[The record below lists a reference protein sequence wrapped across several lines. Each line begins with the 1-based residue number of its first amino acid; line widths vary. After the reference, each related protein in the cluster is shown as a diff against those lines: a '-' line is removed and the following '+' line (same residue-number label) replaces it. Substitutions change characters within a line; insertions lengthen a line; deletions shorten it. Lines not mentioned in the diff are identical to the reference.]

1 MIIIIINK
9 IMGACVPECVKSYI
23 FDTDL
28 IIQGNKIFRK
38 INTKLDTGNM
48 KLTPQEEKSIE
59 ECNKLLEE
67 AEKHRIEIAK
77 KFESFLY
84 NTGACVLT
92 QPTLERGLITYIINL
107 LTQIII
113 SSNEN
118 KKKFSLSDV
127 SLNTF
132 IVITDHIPF
141 FEINKKMLIILKKKY
156 GFDFYKD
163 ESLKKGLNSIID
175 FLSTIPSIKGVLENQ
190 LIVLKN
196 LAMESITNIEMLDQ
210 LYIAIDGI
218 KFLINFFNEITNGT
232 VETQLA
238 ITNPRKIHLFYKIA
252 FDAAK
257 KKFKDPKEIAL
268 NYANGDNCGTIENWK
283 ENITYKEFRPLKY

>member
-1 MIIIIINK
+1 M
-9 IMGACVPECVKSYI
+9 PECVKSYI

-28 IIQGNKIFRK
+28 VIQGNKIFKK
-38 INTKLDTGNM
+38 INTKINTGDK
-48 KLTPQEEKSIE
+48 KLTPQEEKSIQ

-92 QPTLERGLITYIINL
+92 QPTLERGLITYIITL

-113 SSNEN
+113 CSNEN
-118 KKKFSLSDV
+118 NKKINLSDV

-132 IVITDHIPF
+132 IVITDKLPF

-175 FLSTIPSIKGVLENQ
+175 FLSTVPSIKGVLENQ

-196 LAMESITNIEMLDQ
+196 LALESISNIEMLEQ
-210 LYIAIDGI
+210 LYAGIDGI
-218 KFLINFFNEITNGT
+218 KFLIDFFNEITNGT
-232 VETQLA
+232 IETQLA
-238 ITNPRKIHLFYKIA
+238 LTNPRKIHLFYKIA

-257 KKFKDPKEIAL
+257 KKFKDPKVIAF
-268 NYANGDNCGTIENWK
+268 NYANGDNCGNIENWK
-283 ENITYKEFRPLKY
+283 ENMTYKEFRPLKY

>member
-1 MIIIIINK
+1 
-9 IMGACVPECVKSYI
+9 MGACVPECVRAYI

-28 IIQGNKIFRK
+28 VIQGNKIFKK
-38 INTKLDTGNM
+38 INTKLDTGDM
-48 KLTPQEEKSIE
+48 KLTPQEEKSIQ

-77 KFESFLY
+77 KFESYLF

-92 QPTLERGLITYIINL
+92 QPTFERGLITYIINL

-113 SSNEN
+113 CSNEN
-118 KKKFSLSDV
+118 NKNFSLSDI

-132 IVITDHIPF
+132 IVITDHLPF

-156 GFDFYKD
+156 GFDFYKN
-163 ESLKKGLNSIID
+163 EFLKTGLNTIID
-175 FLSTIPSIKGVLENQ
+175 FLSTIPSIKKVLENQ

-196 LAMESITNIEMLDQ
+196 LAMESITNIEMLEQ
-210 LYIAIDGI
+210 LYNAMDGI
-218 KFLINFFNEITNGT
+218 RFLINFFNEITNGT

-238 ITNPRKIHLFYKIA
+238 LTNPRKINLFYRVA

-257 KKFKDPKEIAL
+257 KKLKDPKEIAL
-268 NYANGDNCGTIENWK
+268 NYSSGDNCGNIENWK
-283 ENITYKEFRPLKY
+283 ENMTYKETHSLKY

>member
-1 MIIIIINK
+1 
-9 IMGACVPECVKSYI
+9 MGVCVPECVRSYI

-28 IIQGNKIFRK
+28 VIQGNKIFKK
-38 INTKLDTGNM
+38 INTKLDTEDM
-48 KLTPQEEKSIE
+48 KLTPQEEKSIQ

-77 KFESFLY
+77 KFETFLY

-92 QPTLERGLITYIINL
+92 QPSLERGLITYIINL
-107 LTQIII
+107 ITQIII
-113 SSNEN
+113 CSKEN
-118 KKKFSLSDV
+118 NKKFSLSDV

-132 IVITDHIPF
+132 IVITDHLPF

-156 GFDFYKD
+156 GFDFYKND
-163 ESLKKGLNSIID
+163 SLKKGLNSIID

-196 LAMESITNIEMLDQ
+196 LALESITNIEMLDQ
-210 LYIAIDGI
+210 LAIAIDGI
-218 KFLINFFNEITNGT
+218 KFLIDFFNEITNGT
-232 VETQLA
+232 METQLA
-238 ITNPRKIHLFYKIA
+238 LTKPSKINLFYKIS

-257 KKFKDPKEIAL
+257 KKLKDPKEIAL
-268 NYANGDNCGTIENWK
+268 NYANGDNCGNIKNWK
-283 ENITYKEFRPLKY
+283 ENMTYKEFHPLKY